1 MKELKRFFCE
11 EEANGVVEV
20 VLILVVLIAMVALF
34 KDKLEPLMKSLLD
47 KVDKNARKI

>member
-1 MKELKRFFCE
+1 MKDLKRFFVE

-34 KDKLEPLMKSLLD
+34 KEKLKPLLEKLLE
-47 KVDKNARKI
+47 KVATNANKI

>member
-1 MKELKRFFCE
+1 MKELKRFFAE

-34 KDKLEPLMKSLLD
+34 KEQLKPLLENLLK
-47 KVDKNARKI
+47 KVSTNANKI